1 MYYKKN
7 GDNENSLKMFE
18 KLIQVNPTHEGA
30 FYMVGLIYSETG
42 DKEKSEEYFQ
52 KAAELGSPEAQAA
65 INKK

>member
-7 GDNENSLKMFE
+7 GDNENSLKMFQ
-18 KLIQVNPTHEGA
+18 KLTEVNPAHEGA
-30 FYMVGLIYSETG
+30 FYMAGVIYGENG
-42 DKEKSEEYFQ
+42 DKEKSEEYLK